1 MRGWQSTAQKWV
13 LTRTR
18 PCWHPDLGLPAFRTC
33 EQLISTVFKSLS
45 LWYSGILL
53 QQPQWTE
60 PPSTSLPPLP
70 TCSPSC
76 KGPSPCSKNH
86 QVLFSPPSLHTYS
99 SFCLECSC
107 SGLSCDWFLLILT
120 YSNILTN
127 WFKLSTTTIRP
138 LWSLLKPPET
148 MCLFVHCLPHEKYKL
163 HCSRDFACYLS
174 YRSQL
179 LRQSLECSR
188 SSIEMLCWISLL
200 TSPSAYSSRRS
211 GLGIR
216 S

>member
-1 MRGWQSTAQKWV
+1 MVQWYFVTAAPNGQSHHPPHFLHSQLVHQAARGLLLV
-13 LTRTR
+13 LKTIK
-18 PCWHPDLGLPAFRTC
+18 F
-33 EQLISTVFKSLS
+33 
-45 LWYSGILL
+45 
-53 QQPQWTE
+53 
-60 PPSTSLPPLP
+60 
-70 TCSPSC
+70 
-76 KGPSPCSKNH
+76 
-86 QVLFSPPSLHTYS
+86 VLPPSLHTYS

-107 SGLSCDWFLLILT
+107 SGLLCDWFLLILT

-138 LWSLLKPPET
+138 LWSFLKPPEAIR
-148 MCLFVHCLPHEKYKL
+148 LFVHCLPHEKYKL
-163 HCSRDFACYLS
+163 HYCRDFACYLS
-174 YRSQL
+174 YHSQL

-211 GLGIR
+211 VLGIR